1 MDIPIDSLEV
11 ATQGEDAYVR
21 VGGRGSFKGGPALK
35 QFGTTA
41 LDRGCRRIIVD
52 MARCTGMDSTFMGV
66 LAGLALTAR
75 KKNGALVLRAVTEKN
90 GALLRTLGLIQLVT
104 MEAAD
109 ETAAPAGDVLALA
122 ADKRTLTETMLNAHE
137 TLVAVAPGN
146 LPKFKDVLTYLKEDL
161 STQTGTE
168 R

>member
-1 MDIPIDSLEV
+1 MEVPVDSLEV
-11 ATQGEDAYVR
+11 AAQGQDAYVR

-35 QFGTTA
+35 QFGMAA
-41 LDRGCRRIIVD
+41 LDRGCRRIVVD
-52 MARCTGMDSTFMGV
+52 MTACTGMDSTFMGV

-75 KKNGALVLRAVTEKN
+75 KKKGELVLRAVSDKN
-90 GALLRTLGLIQLVT
+90 TTLLRTLGLSQLVT
-104 MEAAD
+104 MESAAGTPVPEVEVL
-109 ETAAPAGDVLALA
+109 ETT

-137 TLVAVAPGN
+137 TLVAVLPGN

-161 STQTGTE
+161 NTQTGSE